1 MSVSD
6 KKNLNQE
13 DRETWEEFIS
23 SPTDIFDKE
32 IDRTINNQRKRYKFD
47 LHGFT
52 LDEANNKVKEI
63 INHCIKNKY
72 KELLI
77 ITGKGIHSTND
88 KDAYVSKNLGKLKY
102 SVPEFIKTNPD
113 LNQYIAAIGDAEKK
127 DGGEGAII
135 VKFKNL

>member
-1 MSVSD
+1 MTK

-32 IDRTINNQRKRYKFD
+32 IDNTINNQRKKRYKFD

-113 LNQYIAAIGDAEKK
+113 LNQYIASIGDAEKK

>member
-1 MSVSD
+1 MTK

-32 IDRTINNQRKRYKFD
+32 IDRTINNQRKKRYKFD

>member
-1 MSVSD
+1 MTK

-32 IDRTINNQRKRYKFD
+32 IDRTINNQRKKRYKFD

-113 LNQYIAAIGDAEKK
+113 LNKYIAAIGDAEKK

>member
-1 MSVSD
+1 MTK
-6 KKNLNQE
+6 KKNINQE

-32 IDRTINNQRKRYKFD
+32 IDRTINNQRKKRYKFD